1 MTAAVA
7 HTAAAAA
14 EPPPAGLPQPAATV
28 RNPAAAAARRERIA
42 LYLERSTQRRAEA
55 EVLERRSRF
64 VSNLRG
70 LSFAVLVIAFISA
83 LVADAGEAWIGGAVG
98 ALATAVFVFLVWWHA
113 RVLSAEDLA
122 WRFWRVNANALARAQ
137 DDYTSLGE
145 NGAEF
150 HSPGHAFSGDLDVF
164 GPRSLFQFLNVAHTS
179 YGQTALARHLTTLDS
194 YEGIVARQGAV
205 RELVSQL
212 ELRQEL
218 EAYSLRAANPPGRP
232 PSRSATVLDLDVLI
246 AWAESEPQLSPRRA
260 LVWVARIL
268 PVLTIT
274 ALLGSELFDWP
285 VLAWAVPLTLQILL
299 TTRTAAIAT
308 RVFSAVS
315 SSPGAFAR
323 LRPTL
328 RALEQHPFQAPLL
341 SRLGEVVR
349 GSGRPASEQM
359 RRFENVLGWFELRH
373 NGMIYPLINVLFLW
387 DVHCVVAFEK
397 WQAESGRS
405 LRRWLEALGEWE
417 ALSSLAGVAHD
428 NPDFTFPEIVNEPSV
443 FEAEGLGH
451 PLIAA
456 GQRVKNDVLL
466 AGPGSALLVTGS
478 NMSGK
483 STLLRAMGL
492 SAVMALAGTAV
503 CATRLRVSPL
513 HVHTSMRISDSLA
526 QGVSHFYAELE
537 KLRAVVMA
545 ANEKHSV
552 FFLLDE
558 ILHGTNSEERQV
570 GARWV
575 LSTLLRAGATGA
587 VSTHD
592 MGLCT
597 LTPELMDHVRTVHLR
612 EDVEGERMTF
622 DFKVRP
628 GPVRGGNAL
637 RLMRSLGLGVPLLE
651 PGTEAQV
658 S

>member
-1 MTAAVA
+1 
-7 HTAAAAA
+7 
-14 EPPPAGLPQPAATV
+14 
-28 RNPAAAAARRERIA
+28 
-42 LYLERSTQRRAEA
+42 
-55 EVLERRSRF
+55 
-64 VSNLRG
+64 

-83 LVADAGEAWIGGAVG
+83 LVADAGQAWIGGVIG
-98 ALATAVFVFLVWWHA
+98 ALATATFVFLVWWHA

-122 WRFWRVNANALARAQ
+122 WRFWRVNANALSRAQ
-137 DDYTSLGE
+137 DDYVSLSE

-150 HSPGHAFSGDLDVF
+150 HTVGHAFSGDLDVF

-194 YEGIVARQGAV
+194 YDAIVARQAAV
-205 RELVSQL
+205 REIVPELT
-212 ELRQEL
+212 LRQEL

-232 PSRSATVLDLDVLI
+232 PSRTGSVLDLEVLLS
-246 AWAESEPQLSPRRA
+246 WAESQPALSGQHGLIWA
-260 LVWVARIL
+260 ARIL
-268 PVLTIT
+268 PIIT
-274 ALLGSELFDWP
+274 VGALLGSELLDWP
-285 VLAWAVPLTLQILL
+285 VWAWALPLTLQILL
-299 TTRTAAIAT
+299 STRTAAVAH

-328 RALEQHPFQAPLL
+328 LALERHPFRSPLL
-341 SRLGEVVR
+341 TRLGDIVR
-349 GSGRPASEQM
+349 AQGRPASEQM

-387 DVHCVVAFEK
+387 DLHCVVAFEK
-397 WQAESGRS
+397 WQKESGRA
-405 LRRWLEALGEWE
+405 LRPWLEALGEWE

-428 NPDFTFPEIVNEPSV
+428 NPDFTFPELVAEPSV

-492 SAVMALAGTAV
+492 GAVMALAGTAV
-503 CATRLRVSPL
+503 CANRLRVGPL

-537 KLRAVVMA
+537 KLRAVVLA

-575 LSTLLRAGATGA
+575 LATLLRAGATGA

-651 PGTEAQV
+651 HGSAE
-658 S
+658 

>member
-1 MTAAVA
+1 MTGAARYGA
-7 HTAAAAA
+7 KDASATPHGAAAS
-14 EPPPAGLPQPAATV
+14 AG
-28 RNPAAAAARRERIA
+28 RRERA
-42 LYLERSTQRRAEA
+42 ELYTQRSARRRAEA
-55 EVLERRSRF
+55 EVLERRSRLLA
-64 VSNLRG
+64 NLRG
-70 LSFAVLVIAFISA
+70 MAFAVLVVAVISA
-83 LVADAGEAWIGGAVG
+83 VVADPGQAWIGSVVGAV
-98 ALATAVFVFLVWWHA
+98 ATAAFVFLVWSHS

-122 WRFWRVNANALARAQ
+122 WRFWRVNDNAQHRAR
-137 DDYTSLGE
+137 DDYASLSE

-150 HSPGHAFSGDLDVF
+150 HTPGHAFSADLDVF

-179 YGQTALARHLTTLDS
+179 YGQTALARHLTTLDDFD
-194 YEGIVARQGAV
+194 GIVARQTAV
-205 RELVSQL
+205 RELVPEL

-218 EAYSLRAANPPGRP
+218 EAYSLRTANPPGRP
-232 PSRSATVLDLDVLI
+232 PSRSSPVLDLEVLI
-246 AWAESEPQLSPRRA
+246 GWAESQAVLSPRRA

-268 PVLTIT
+268 PVLTVT
-274 ALLGSELFDWP
+274 ALLGNELFHWP
-285 VLAWAVPLTLQILL
+285 VLTWALPLAVQILL
-299 TTRTAAIAT
+299 TVKTANIAA
-308 RVFSAVS
+308 RVFTAVS

-323 LRPTL
+323 LQPTL
-328 RALEQHPFQAPLL
+328 LALERHPFQAPLL
-341 SRLGEVVR
+341 VRLGEVVR
-349 GSGRPASEQM
+349 SSGQPASVQM
-359 RRFENVLGWFELRH
+359 RRFERVLGWFELRH

-387 DVHCVVAFEK
+387 DIHCVLAFEN
-397 WQAESGRS
+397 WQAKSGRA
-405 LRRWLEALGEWE
+405 LRPWLEALGEWE

-428 NPDFTFPEIVNEPSV
+428 NPDFTFPELLPEPSV
-443 FEAEGLGH
+443 FEAHGLGH
-451 PLIAA
+451 PLIGA
-456 GQRVKNDVLL
+456 GHRVQNDVLL
-466 AGPGSALLVTGS
+466 SGPGSALLVTGS

-492 SAVMALAGTAV
+492 GAVMALAGTAV
-503 CATRLRVSPL
+503 CATRLRLSPL

-537 KLRAVVMA
+537 KLRAVVLA
-545 ANEKHSV
+545 AEEKHSV

-592 MGLCT
+592 MGLCA

-651 PGTEAQV
+651 PTGAEPR
-658 S
+658 